1 MLGGLGWTE
10 VFMIAAVVI
19 IFLGGGRQLPQFAR
33 SLGQALRE
41 FKASSN
47 PDKDPPP
54 PEASGTESEDLP
66 DEDLPDDPDEDVPD
80 ESANDVEPRE
90 EPASSSPTES

>member
-33 SLGQALRE
+33 SLGEALRE

-47 PDKDPPP
+47 PDQEPPP
-54 PEASGTESEDLP
+54 PGSESDDLPDEDLP
-66 DEDLPDDPDEDVPD
+66 DEDLPD
-80 ESANDVEPRE
+80 ESTHDTEAQD
-90 EPASSSPTES
+90 EPAAPSPGES